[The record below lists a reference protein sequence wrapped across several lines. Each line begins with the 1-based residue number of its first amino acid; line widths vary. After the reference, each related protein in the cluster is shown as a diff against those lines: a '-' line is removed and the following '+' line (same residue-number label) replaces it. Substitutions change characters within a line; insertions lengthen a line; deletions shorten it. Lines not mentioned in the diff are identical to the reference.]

1 MGKAKS
7 QHITFLK
14 EQKGKED
21 AAQCLKAILWEIELE
36 VERETEDY
44 TTKKHCNV
52 DPFWKR

>member
-21 AAQCLKAILWEIELE
+21 AAQCLKAILWEIE
-36 VERETEDY
+36 VDRQIDRQRERERE
-44 TTKKHCNV
+44 KL
-52 DPFWKR
+52 